1 MKQSLA
7 IITALALSA
16 TAAAQPA
23 PAEPIDS
30 PELARAKQMYVEGK
44 RYYDVGDYSRAIET
58 WKRAYVVSSAPML
71 LFNIA
76 QAYRLSGDCV
86 QALRVYGN
94 YERESPDPPNKDELE
109 QAKARCN
116 REPTATNPPAPTTG
130 PTTTGPTAT
139 GATSPTITTATTTS
153 SATRAPAR
161 APNSDGRTLRI
172 AGIATSAAGA
182 GLVVTS
188 VVLALR
194 ASDRADRVS
203 DFRGEWTTE
212 QRALEREGQR
222 ARTWSIVTGV
232 AGGAALVGGAVLY
245 YAGHRAQR
253 AHVDVALTPSHAEV
267 QWSVSF

>member
-1 MKQSLA
+1 MIRSLA
-7 IITALALSA
+7 IVTVLAAS
-16 TAAAQPA
+16 AAAQPA
-23 PAEPIDS
+23 ADES
-30 PELARAKQMYVEGK
+30 PELVRAKQMYAEGK
-44 RYYDVGDYSRAIET
+44 RYYDVGDYPRAIET

-86 QALRVYGN
+86 QALRVYAS
-94 YERESPDPPNKDELE
+94 YEREAGTPANKDELE

-116 REPTATNPPAPTTG
+116 REPTATNPPAP
-130 PTTTGPTAT
+130 PP
-139 GATSPTITTATTTS
+139 ATSAPLTAEPSEPDLPPPPRS
-153 SATRAPAR
+153 SGG
-161 APNSDGRTLRI
+161 GRTLRI
-172 AGIATSAAGA
+172 AGIATGAAGT
-182 GLVVTS
+182 GLVIAS

-222 ARTWSIVTGV
+222 ARTWGLLTGV

-245 YAGHRAQR
+245 YAGHRADR
-253 AHVDVALTPSHAEV
+253 SRVDVALTPSHAEV
-267 QWSVSF
+267 QWAVSF

>member
-1 MKQSLA
+1 MIRSLA
-7 IITALALSA
+7 IVLVLSA

-23 PAEPIDS
+23 PAEPAES

-44 RYYDVGDYSRAIET
+44 RYYDVGDYPRAIET

-76 QAYRLSGDCV
+76 QAYRLTGDCV
-86 QALRVYGN
+86 QALRVYAS
-94 YERESPDPPNKDELE
+94 YEREARDLPNKDELE

-116 REPTATNPPAPTTG
+116 REPTATNPPVAPVAAPTT
-130 PTTTGPTAT
+130 TTTTTFAAEPGEPAVARTPAS
-139 GATSPTITTATTTS
+139 TS
-153 SATRAPAR
+153 
-161 APNSDGRTLRI
+161 GGKTLRI
-172 AGIATSAAGA
+172 AGLATGAAGA
-182 GLVVTS
+182 GLLVGS
-188 VVLALR
+188 IVLAMR
-194 ASDRADRVS
+194 ASDRADQVS

-212 QRALEREGQR
+212 QRALEREGER

-245 YAGHRAQR
+245 YAGHRAR
-253 AHVDVALTPSHAEV
+253 RSHVDVALTPSRAEV